1 MTHEEISLNTKQTF
15 AAALKEL
22 MKKKPL
28 NKITVKDLTEACEVN
43 RKTFYYHF
51 TDIYDLLKWML
62 EEEAINIVKQ
72 FDMLTDFR
80 DAALFTLNYI
90 EDNEYILNCVY
101 DAMGRDELKNFLY
114 SDFMPI
120 VERTVSEYEAEMG
133 LKLGEIYKYFICIF
147 YSEAIVGV
155 MLDWIRKDKKVD
167 KETAVIYMDA
177 VLFSSVPAAL
187 KAGESLC

>member
-1 MTHEEISLNTKQTF
+1 MTHEEISLNTKQAF
-15 AAALKEL
+15 ASALKEL

-28 NKITVKDLTEACEVN
+28 NKITVKDLTEACALN

-51 TDIYDLLKWML
+51 SDIYALLKWML
-62 EEEAINIVKQ
+62 EEEAINIVNQ

-80 DAALFTLNYI
+80 DAALFVLNYI
-90 EDNEYILNCVY
+90 EANEYMLNCVY
-101 DAMGRDELKNFLY
+101 DSMGRDELKNFLY

-120 VERTVSEYEAEMG
+120 VQRTVDEYEKELALE
-133 LKLGEIYKYFICIF
+133 LDDIYKYFICVF

-155 MLDWIRKDKKVD
+155 MLDWIRKEKKVD

-187 KAGESLC
+187 KAGEKI